1 MSGTTLHDQSRKD
14 HILMCSP
21 IFTGL
26 NEAIIGERLTLAE
39 EASPRQVTATHRR
52 RRRWFVFLRLWSHR

>member
-1 MSGTTLHDQSRKD
+1 
-14 HILMCSP
+14 MCSP

-26 NEAIIGERLTLAE
+26 NEALIGERLTLAE

-52 RRRWFVFLRLWSHR
+52 RRNRWLAFLRMWSHR